1 MKRILFLV
9 VTFGLVGHLTAQDNT
24 WKEYLKG
31 QAVKSIDFENDYVW
45 AATDSFLVRLNKLDN
60 STTYYPY
67 PEIIENMRGI
77 IKIDNKGVKWIVRSD
92 ILLMNPVTSIYGF
105 DENEWDK
112 IEFDEKGLFFSLAVD
127 KNNNK
132 WITIGGFRTYLYKI
146 EEDSCMLY
154 TSNNSGLPY
163 NYVFKIASDKE
174 GNIWLANYGPIGEP
188 VYAKIALMKN
198 DGGVWNLH
206 SSEEGFYTAIDF
218 DSQGNPWVQYHNL
231 YTPVDALRKLDTTS
245 NSWSEQITL
254 NRSYRLAAIEDD
266 NKFWFTN
273 YDNGIAVYDGSEWT
287 FYTTLNSGLPSDT
300 VYQIAIDSDGTKWIA
315 TDKGLARFVN
325 ESATDE
331 GLDEFGGDDVTSV
344 DNKSFAI
351 DFKVYPNPVHDYI
364 TIKISGELQRST
376 VDILSIQGKV
386 VKSFS
391 LNNNQNHLDVRNLSS
406 GVYLVRIQT
415 GESYSIK
422 KIVKQ

>member
-1 MKRILFLV
+1 
-9 VTFGLVGHLTAQDNT
+9 
-24 WKEYLKG
+24 
-31 QAVKSIDFENDYVW
+31 
-45 AATDSFLVRLNKLDN
+45 
-60 STTYYPY
+60 
-67 PEIIENMRGI
+67 
-77 IKIDNKGVKWIVRSD
+77 
-92 ILLMNPVTSIYGF
+92 
-105 DENEWDK
+105 
-112 IEFDEKGLFFSLAVD
+112 
-127 KNNNK
+127 
-132 WITIGGFRTYLYKI
+132 
-146 EEDSCMLY
+146 
-154 TSNNSGLPY
+154 
-163 NYVFKIASDKE
+163 
-174 GNIWLANYGPIGEP
+174 
-188 VYAKIALMKN
+188 
-198 DGGVWNLH
+198 
-206 SSEEGFYTAIDF
+206 
-218 DSQGNPWVQYHNL
+218 
-231 YTPVDALRKLDTTS
+231 
-245 NSWSEQITL
+245 
-254 NRSYRLAAIEDD
+254 LAAIEDD

-331 GLDEFGGDDVTSV
+331 GLDEFGGDDVTSL